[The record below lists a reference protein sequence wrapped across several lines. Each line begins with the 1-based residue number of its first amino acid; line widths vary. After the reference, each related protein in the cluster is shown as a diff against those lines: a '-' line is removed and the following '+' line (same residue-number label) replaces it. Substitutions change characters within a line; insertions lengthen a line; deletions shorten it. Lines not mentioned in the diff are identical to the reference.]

1 VRIPFGTSSYRSR
14 SLPLSAQR
22 MVNCYLEP
30 APPLAKTFAAVV
42 QSYGIDALSTVGIG
56 PIRGG
61 IVLNDVPYVVSGTKL
76 FRLNS
81 LGVGTELGSIP
92 GSAYVDMAGDETN
105 VMLVTA
111 GVGYYWNGSSLQAV
125 ADPDLPPI
133 DWVEVLDG
141 YFIVGETD
149 SGRFYVS
156 ANRNPASWDALDFS
170 TAEKYPDHNVGCVVN
185 QGEAVI
191 FGKESGEVFYDSGDA
206 DFPLSRTPNG
216 NFEIGLMSRF
226 GAAKADNGIYFIGH
240 DGIVYWLSG
249 YQPVRKSTH
258 AVEQWIEACV
268 DKDFYAMAWAE
279 AGHKF
284 FSLTSTDG
292 TFVFDISADL
302 WHERESFGVDRWR
315 PLFVLRAFNQWIVGD
330 YASNKL
336 GTLSPGTFSEWGEVL
351 RSSCASPAVS
361 EDNRRINHTRLELVF
376 ESGVGLTS
384 GQGSDPQ
391 VMLRWSDD
399 GGRTWSNEKW
409 RGLGAIGDFRHR
421 SCWNR
426 LGQARD
432 RVYEYAISDPIR
444 RTLILATTEYQAMG
458 Y

>member
-1 VRIPFGTSSYRSR
+1 MRIPFGSQSYRSR

-42 QSYGIDALSTVGIG
+42 QSNGIESLSTVGTG

-61 IVLNDVPYVVSGTKL
+61 LVINGIPYVVSGFEL
-76 FRLNS
+76 FS
-81 LGVGTELGSIP
+81 LDAYGAGTLLGDIP
-92 GSAYVDMAGDETN
+92 GLDFVDMAGDETN
-105 VMLVTA
+105 IMLVTGGA
-111 GVGYYWNGSSLQAV
+111 GYYWNGSSLQLV
-125 ADPDLPPI
+125 ADPDLPAI

-141 YFIVGETD
+141 YFIVGESY
-149 SGRFYVS
+149 SGRFFVS
-156 ANRNPASWDALDFS
+156 ANRNPASWDALDFA
-170 TAEKYPDHNVGCVVN
+170 TAEKYPDNNVGAVVN

-191 FGKESGEVFYDSGDA
+191 FGKESGEVWYNSGDA
-206 DFPLSRTPNG
+206 DFPLSKTPNG

-226 GAAKADNGIYFIGH
+226 GAVKADNGVYFVGH

-258 AVEQWIEACV
+258 AVEQWIESCA
-268 DKDFYAMAWAE
+268 DKNFYAMAWTE

-284 FSLTSTDG
+284 FSLSSANG
-292 TFVFDISADL
+292 TFVYDISSDL
-302 WHERESFGVDRWR
+302 WHERMSFGNTRWR
-315 PLFVLRAFNQWIVGD
+315 PLFMLRAFNEWIVGD
-330 YASNKL
+330 YGSNKI
-336 GTLSPGTFSEWGEVL
+336 GTLDANTFTEWGEVL
-351 RSSCASPAVS
+351 RSSCAAPAIS
-361 EDNRRINHTRLELVF
+361 EDNRRINHARLELVF
-376 ESGVGLTS
+376 ESGVGLTA
-384 GQGSDPQ
+384 GVDPQ

-432 RVYEYAISDPIR
+432 RVYEYAITDPVR